1 MPRPSRY
8 DDIVRAAA
16 QLFRDKGYDA
26 TSLED
31 IAGEVG
37 IWKGSIYHYIDT
49 KQDLLLAVVRLPAER
64 ILAVLRQTVDSDLP
78 PSEKVR
84 AIVRNHVTVLDEV
97 FVYAAVYLQE
107 IAGRHYSEEWAE
119 MDREYVRLTEKVVRD
134 GIADGSFSPELD
146 PRVTTFSLIGS
157 LNWLVRW
164 YQPSGPMSALE
175 IADRISTL
183 FVSGLVRRSQ
193 PVP

>member
-1 MPRPSRY
+1 VARPSRY

-16 QLFRDKGYDA
+16 QLFGDKGYDA

-64 ILAVLRQTVDSDLP
+64 ILAVLRETVASDLP
-78 PSEKVR
+78 PSEKIR

-97 FVYAAVYLQE
+97 FVYASVYLQE

-119 MDREYVRLTEKVVRD
+119 MDREYVRLTEKVVMD
-134 GIADGSFSPELD
+134 GIADGSFSSELD
-146 PRVTTFSLIGS
+146 ARVTTFSLIGS

-164 YQPSGPMSALE
+164 YQPNGPMSAME
-175 IADRISTL
+175 IADRIGTL
-183 FVSGLVRRSQ
+183 FVSGLVRRS
-193 PVP
+193 PTTL